1 MLKDEKEKKPIKIGT
16 LFDAE
21 SETKLVK
28 SSVPQSG
35 CGRKERGS
43 WRFGECLNIVM
54 QRGLLGKPQCY
65 F

>member
-35 CGRKERGS
+35 CGRRG
-43 WRFGECLNIVM
+43 GA
-54 QRGLLGKPQCY
+54 GDLGSA
-65 F
+65 